1 MYLLCLYCELNHV
14 LQDSNVKCLAM
25 SMTIVGYG
33 VSKKV
38 LRLNEV
44 IKVEPLASIVNIS
57 LREDDT

>member
-1 MYLLCLYCELNHV
+1 
-14 LQDSNVKCLAM
+14 M

-33 VSKKV
+33 VSKEV